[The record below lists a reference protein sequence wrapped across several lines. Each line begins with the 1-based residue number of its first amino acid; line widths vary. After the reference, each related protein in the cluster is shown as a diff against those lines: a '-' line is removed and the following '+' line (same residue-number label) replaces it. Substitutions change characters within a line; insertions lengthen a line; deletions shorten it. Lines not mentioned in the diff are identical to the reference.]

1 MEFYEN
7 RAKRPFIAFVWI
19 GKTVKQ
25 WYRVNRTR
33 RILRQMSD
41 EQLKDVGLSR
51 YDVCRGQRIR
61 ASVCCFGLCSNS
73 SASCQVRT
81 LL

>member
-7 RAKRPFIAFVWI
+7 RAKRPFAVFIWMGRA
-19 GKTVKQ
+19 VKRS
-25 WYRVNRTR
+25 YRINRTR

-51 YDVCRGQRIR
+51 FDM
-61 ASVCCFGLCSNS
+61 
-73 SASCQVRT
+73 
-81 LL
+81 

>member
-7 RAKRPFIAFVWI
+7 RAKRSFIAFVWI

-51 YDVCRGQRIR
+51 YDV
-61 ASVCCFGLCSNS
+61 
-73 SASCQVRT
+73 
-81 LL
+81 

>member
-1 MEFYEN
+1 MEFNEN

-19 GKTVKQ
+19 WKTVKQ

-33 RILRQMSD
+33 RILNRMSD

-51 YDVCRGQRIR
+51 YDV
-61 ASVCCFGLCSNS
+61 
-73 SASCQVRT
+73 
-81 LL
+81 